1 MTATACEV
9 VQGGQTMADKTCTR
23 CGETKPETD
32 FRINVKATGHR
43 IALCHPCDV
52 AYRAERWKKADKSAK
67 KIKMEEH
74 KARRAALVTAG
85 TVIDP
90 ISKVCIECQ
99 RDMPIDEFRWRNK
112 AMKWRQSLCR
122 ECDVD
127 YRAKN
132 YVKNPAMYM
141 ENNKRTQSKLKVLL
155 NEMKSGPC
163 VDCKQSYPPYVMDF
177 DHLDPKT
184 KVVKVSALIFEGSR
198 QLLLDE
204 IAKCEL
210 VCANCHRERTH
221 QRKLGKTKRNNN
233 GHEDPN

>member
-1 MTATACEV
+1 M
-9 VQGGQTMADKTCTR
+9 MADKTCTR
-23 CGETKPETD
+23 CGETKPETE

-52 AYRAERWKKADKSAK
+52 AYRAERWKRADKVAAK
-67 KIKMEEH
+67 TKREKYN
-74 KARRAALVTAG
+74 ARRADLVTQG
-85 TVIDP
+85 TIDDP

-99 RDMPIDEFRWRNK
+99 RDIPIAQFRWRNK
-112 AMKWRQSLCR
+112 KLKIRMRLCR
-122 ECDVD
+122 DCDVD

-132 YVKNPAMYM
+132 YAKNPALYM
-141 ENNKRTQSKLKVLL
+141 DSNKRNQSKLKVLL

-184 KVVKVSALIFEGSR
+184 KVVKVSAMIFEGSR

-210 VCANCHRERTH
+210 VCANCHRIRTH
-221 QRKLGKTKRNNN
+221 QRKLGKTKENGN
-233 GHEDPN
+233 GHQDPT